1 MASRLKEDEKN
12 ERIIRGLLKL
22 PPNRK
27 CINCSTLGPQYVC
40 TNFSTFVCTTCAG
53 IHREFTHRIK
63 SVSMAKFTP
72 QEVASLQEGG
82 NERARE
88 IYFKDWDP
96 QRHSAPD
103 SSNVDRLRDF
113 IKHVF
118 VDKRYSGERS
128 TDRSLQVKLGD
139 KNETNE
145 NRRSDGYQSGSRSPS
160 IDNTYERRYSDRSS
174 PGYDVRRSP
183 GYDQDSQRHSDHGR
197 SPVHSG
203 VVNDWRREDRLS
215 NARKSEDH
223 RSSDGESKPEIRSP
237 DNQKDSNVSSPPV
250 VRPVRDILGE
260 NVVPLRIGEPPKAS
274 SSRAVDGSTFTQ
286 KAASSSSLAVAN
298 DNPIELKRE
307 TSLIDFDDEPEPAV
321 AATAAAQA
329 SQSSASPS
337 VTQPTSAPSDDNWA
351 CFDNV
356 PGNKVSEAPLSLNSP
371 ESALTHLS
379 VPPPGHASESV
390 TTVAAPRPPTPSNGM
405 FSSSNAGDFL
415 FASLSAPTGTPA
427 QVASIPSGAAAA
439 AAAGGLPPTLPANGG
454 RGQWSGMQ
462 HQQQQFPHAAFSQAA
477 TPQLVSSFPSGSSS
491 QGLTGNPVLQ
501 TSQNVPSPASQMTEV
516 KSSRMKEL
524 PADLFTAAYLP
535 YQAPGW
541 HVRPVPGMGFP
552 MYRPTMLV
560 QSMPMYPQPSKSSNP
575 FDVNAEASHAQV
587 AVFPSMSSLHAALPN
602 AAASRAVAYPSN
614 IGTAAPSWM
623 PPQPS
628 LYPSTRP
635 PLASS
640 FGLAMPG
647 TYMGQQ
653 LPGNVAPS
661 RPQGFGSFGSEG
673 GAFGSLNP
681 AASTQSPSLGG
692 NPFG

>member
-27 CINCSTLGPQYVC
+27 CINCSTL
-40 TNFSTFVCTTCAG
+40 
-53 IHREFTHRIK
+53 
-63 SVSMAKFTP
+63 
-72 QEVASLQEGG
+72 
-82 NERARE
+82 RARE

-113 IKHVF
+113 IKHVY

-145 NRRSDGYQSGSRSPS
+145 NRRSDGCQSGSRSPS
-160 IDNTYERRYSDRSS
+160 FDNTYERRYSNRSS

-203 VVNDWRREDRLS
+203 VVNDWRREDRFS
-215 NARKSEDH
+215 NARKSEDR

-286 KAASSSSLAVAN
+286 
-298 DNPIELKRE
+298 
-307 TSLIDFDDEPEPAV
+307 
-321 AATAAAQA
+321 
-329 SQSSASPS
+329 
-337 VTQPTSAPSDDNWA
+337 
-351 CFDNV
+351 
-356 PGNKVSEAPLSLNSP
+356 VSEAPLSLNSP

-379 VPPPGHASESV
+379 VPPPRRASESV
-390 TTVAAPRPPTPSNGM
+390 TTNAAPRPPTPSNGM

-415 FASLSAPTGTPA
+415 LASLSAPTGTPA

-439 AAAGGLPPTLPANGG
+439 AGSLPPTLPANGG
-454 RGQWSGMQ
+454 IGQWSGMQ

-477 TPQLVSSFPSGSSS
+477 TPQLVSSFPSGSIS
-491 QGLTGNPVLQ
+491 QGLTGNPIVQ
-501 TSQNVPSPASQMTEV
+501 TSQTVPSPASRMTEV
-516 KSSRMKEL
+516 KSSGRKEL
-524 PADLFTAAYLP
+524 PAGLFTAAYLP
-535 YQAPGW
+535 YQPPGW

-552 MYRPTMLV
+552 MYHPTMLV

-575 FDVNAEASHAQV
+575 FDVHAEASPAQG
-587 AVFPSMSSLHAALPN
+587 AAFPSMSSLHAALPN
-602 AAASRAVAYPSN
+602 AAASRAVAHPSN
-614 IGTAAPSWM
+614 IGTTTPSWM

-628 LYPSTRP
+628 LYPSTMP

-640 FGLAMPG
+640 FGSAMPG

-653 LPGNVAPS
+653 LPSNVAPS
-661 RPQGFGSFGSEG
+661 RF
-673 GAFGSLNP
+673 SLKNDEANAP
-681 AASTQSPSLGG
+681 LIDMGVNYAGLKGLDAMLAKGVLLAR
-692 NPFG
+692 